1 MRRKVIAGNWK
12 MNMLPNEAMEMITKL
27 APDVKET
34 EKISKEV
41 EAMII
46 VGGKNSSNTT
56 KLYDIS
62 KKNCQNVIFV
72 QNADELDVQKVK
84 GFKKVGIMA
93 GASTPQKSVEEIIEK
108 LGGK

>member
-1 MRRKVIAGNWK
+1 
-12 MNMLPNEAMEMITKL
+12 
-27 APDVKET
+27 
-34 EKISKEV
+34 
-41 EAMII
+41 MII

-84 GFKKVGIMA
+84 DLKKVGIMA